1 VEGGKPAG
9 RHGFRKIFD
18 DRGKKGVAQG
28 AIKMRVMAGSTM
40 NFSTLKSKFILI
52 MMREYEPD
60 TNPNR

>member
-9 RHGFRKIFD
+9 RHGFRKIFG
-18 DRGKKGVAQG
+18 DRRKKGVAQG
-28 AIKMRVMAGSTM
+28 AMRMMVMAGSTM
-40 NFSTLKSKFILI
+40 NFLSLESKFILI